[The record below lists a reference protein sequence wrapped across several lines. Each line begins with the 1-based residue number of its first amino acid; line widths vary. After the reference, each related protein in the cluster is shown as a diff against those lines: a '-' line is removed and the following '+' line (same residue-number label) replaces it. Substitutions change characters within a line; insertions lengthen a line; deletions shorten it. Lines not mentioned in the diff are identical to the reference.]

1 MRQGPP
7 DHRRQSGRADV
18 APCARAPAAMIGL
31 PVGTRIWIAA
41 GVTDMRRGFDWL
53 AALVQTTLAE
63 NPFAGHVF
71 VFRGKRGD
79 LVKLLWWSGDGMN
92 LYAKR
97 LERGRFVWPQ
107 ASSGTVHLSN
117 AQLSMLLEGI
127 DWRRPARSWQ
137 PSVAA

>member
-1 MRQGPP
+1 ML
-7 DHRRQSGRADV
+7 A
-18 APCARAPAAMIGL
+18 L
-31 PVGTRIWIAA
+31 PTSTRVWIAA
-41 GVTDMRRGFDWL
+41 GVTDMRKGMDGL
-53 AALVQTTLAE
+53 AAVVQSALGE
-63 NPFAGHVF
+63 QPFSGDVF

-92 LYAKR
+92 LYLKR

-107 ASSGTVHLSN
+107 ATNGTVHLSN

-127 DWRRPARSWQ
+127 DWRRPTRTWQ